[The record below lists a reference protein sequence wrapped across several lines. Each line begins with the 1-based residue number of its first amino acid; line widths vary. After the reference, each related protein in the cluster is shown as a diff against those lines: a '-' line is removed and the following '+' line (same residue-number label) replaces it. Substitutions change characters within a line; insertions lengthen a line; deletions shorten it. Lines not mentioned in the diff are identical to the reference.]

1 MPYSTVDTDKVY
13 KGGVIVFQ
21 LDLKS
26 RKSIYEQIVDNVKE
40 LIIAGILK
48 PEDRIPSVREL
59 SKTLTVNPNTIQKAY
74 RELEYQGYI
83 YTVSGLGT
91 FVSSPSGLPID
102 EKRVSEVREHLRE
115 NIKELNYIGCP
126 LERIRTLLDELLEE
140 RSDWNDKGNGT
151 R

>member
-1 MPYSTVDTDKVY
+1 M
-13 KGGVIVFQ
+13 FQ

-40 LIIAGILK
+40 LIITGMLK
-48 PEDRIPSVREL
+48 SEEKIPSVREL

-91 FVSSPSGLPID
+91 FVAVPDELPLD
-102 EKRVSEVREHLRE
+102 EKRVSDVKEKLRE
-115 NIKELNYIGCP
+115 SIKELLYIGCS
-126 LERIRTLLDELLEE
+126 LERIKSVLNELLEE
-140 RSDWNDKGNGT
+140 RSDWNDKG
-151 R
+151 

>member
-1 MPYSTVDTDKVY
+1 M
-13 KGGVIVFQ
+13 FQ

-40 LIIAGILK
+40 LIITGMLK
-48 PEDRIPSVREL
+48 SEEKIPSVREL

-91 FVSSPSGLPID
+91 FVAVPDELPLD
-102 EKRVSEVREHLRE
+102 EKRVTDVKDKLRE
-115 NIKELNYIGCP
+115 SIKELLYIGCS
-126 LERIRTLLDELLEE
+126 LERIKSVLNELLEE
-140 RSDWNDKGNGT
+140 RSDWNDKGK
-151 R
+151 

>member
-1 MPYSTVDTDKVY
+1 M
-13 KGGVIVFQ
+13 FQ

-40 LIIAGILK
+40 LIITGMLK
-48 PEDRIPSVREL
+48 SEEKIPSVREL

-91 FVSSPSGLPID
+91 FAASPSELPPD
-102 EKRVSEVREHLRE
+102 EKRISEIKEHLRE
-115 NIKELNYIGCP
+115 NVKELFYLGCS
-126 LERIRTLLDELLEE
+126 LDRIKSVLNELIERKE
-140 RSDWNDKGNGT
+140 
-151 R
+151 